1 MPQMRGQQI
10 IITTAAGQATLDE
23 KIAGIEAAG
32 ATDWDTDDDGRVD
45 KAYALSTP
53 PLDPRPITWTVTD
66 LDRELRR
73 LANRSVGIAAAL

>member
-1 MPQMRGQQI
+1 MGHFDDISEHSGVLATGKRIHRG
-10 IITTAAGQATLDE
+10 ALFADYNN
-23 KIAGIEAAG
+23 
-32 ATDWDTDDDGRVD
+32 DGRVD